1 MPDMIVV
8 MYVVKVP
15 NRGSPPAI
23 LLRESYREDGKVKN
37 RTLANLSSWPEAK
50 VDALTRVLK
59 GAPPPAAS
67 LDEAFEITRSLPHG
81 HVAAVLGTARQLGL
95 EELIDPG
102 PSRHRDLVTAMT
114 VAQVIAPDSKLA
126 IARGLREETA
136 ASSLGEVFGLGS
148 CDEDDLYEA
157 MDYLHGRQDAIQDAL
172 AARHLAG
179 GTLVLY
185 DVSSAASGGRTCP
198 LGAIGHPEDGVRGR
212 LQIVYGLLTS
222 PEGIPVA
229 IEVFQGN
236 TGDPATVA
244 AQVTKVKDRFGIA
257 KVVLVGD
264 RGMLTAARLRED
276 VRPAGLDWI
285 TALRAPQVKALVRG
299 GDLQLTLFDTQDLAE
314 ITSPDFPGER
324 LVACKNPI
332 GEAERARKRE
342 SLLAAAEADL
352 AKIAA
357 ACARSRAPLRGKD
370 KIAVR
375 VDRVLARRKVAK
387 HFTLDTGED
396 HLTYARDPDSIA
408 AEAAL
413 DGIYVLRTS
422 VAAGDLDSGQVV
434 SSYKALAQ
442 VERAFRAFNTDLD
455 IRPIRHRTQDRV
467 RAHVFLRMLSYYL
480 TWHMHARLAPILFTD
495 DDKPSAARPSPV
507 APAARSPKARAKAA
521 TKHTPAAQPVHS
533 FATLLADLGT
543 ICLNTIAPAD
553 PALPGFRL
561 VTTPTA
567 LQRQAFELL
576 GVSHRLGAA

>member
-1 MPDMIVV
+1 MIVV

-23 LLRESYREDGKVKN
+23 LLRESYREAGKVKN
-37 RTLANLSSWPEAK
+37 RTLANLSSWPDAK

-59 GAPPPAAS
+59 GQPPPAAP

-81 HVAAVLGTARQLGL
+81 HVAAVLGAARQLGL
-95 EELIDPG
+95 DELINPV
-102 PSRHRDLVTAMT
+102 PSRHRDLVTAMA

-126 IARGLREETA
+126 IARGLRAETA
-136 ASSLGEVFGLGS
+136 ASSLGEVLHLGR
-148 CDEDDLYEA
+148 CDEDDLYAA
-157 MDYLHGRQDAIQDAL
+157 MDYLHDRQEQIQDTL
-172 AARHLAG
+172 AARHLGG

-185 DVSSAASGGRTCP
+185 DVSSAAFEGRTCP
-198 LGAIGHPEDGVRGR
+198 LGAIGHPKDGVHGR
-212 LQIVYGLLTS
+212 LQIIYGLLTS
-222 PEGIPVA
+222 RDGIPVA
-229 IEVFQGN
+229 IEVFPGN
-236 TGDPATVA
+236 TGDPTTVA
-244 AQVTKVKDRFGIA
+244 AQVTKVKDRFGIGR
-257 KVVLVGD
+257 VVLVGD

-285 TALRAPQVKALVRG
+285 TALRAPQVKALVRD
-299 GDLQLTLFDTQDLAE
+299 GDLQLTLFDVQDLAE
-314 ITSPDFPGER
+314 ITSPEFPGER
-324 LVACKNPI
+324 LVACKNPF

-342 SLLAAAEADL
+342 SLLAATEADL

-357 ACARSRAPLRGKD
+357 ACTRARAPLRGRD

-375 VDRVLARRKVAK
+375 VDRVLRRRKVAR
-387 HFTLDTGED
+387 HFTTEITDDSIG
-396 HLTYARDPDSIA
+396 YARDQDSIA
-408 AEAAL
+408 AEAKL

-422 VAAGDLDSGQVV
+422 VASGDLDSGAVV

-455 IRPIRHRTQDRV
+455 IRPIRHRTENRV

-480 TWHMHARLAPILFTD
+480 SWHLQARLAPLLFTD
-495 DDKPSAARPSPV
+495 DDKPAAQATRPSPV
-507 APAARSPKARAKAA
+507 ASATRSPRALAKAA
-521 TKHTPAAQPVHS
+521 TKHTPGDLPVHS
-533 FATLLADLGT
+533 FTSLLTDLAT

-576 GVSHRLGAA
+576 GVSHRLGVA